1 MSGKKTFKTSHGLKI
16 QKRDRDKLH
25 FEDAIRDRT
34 AAGGIVSG
42 QGQKKDTLLF
52 SEIGL
57 SFFFFL
63 SRVLKG
69 HASIVIS

>member
-1 MSGKKTFKTSHGLKI
+1 MSGKISFKTSHGLKI

-42 QGQKKDTLLF
+42 QGQKKTLY
-52 SEIGL
+52 
-57 SFFFFL
+57 FFL
-63 SRVLKG
+63 K
-69 HASIVIS
+69 

>member
-42 QGQKKDTLLF
+42 RGQKKTLYFFLKYPLVF
-52 SEIGL
+52 
-57 SFFFFL
+57 SFF
-63 SRVLKG
+63 
-69 HASIVIS
+69 I